1 MLVYHGDELAGPYR
15 IYLFRFSVRCRF
27 EESTSGY
34 VFTLGGVA
42 VSWRSIKQ
50 SCITDSTMEAEYVAT
65 SEAAKE
71 AIWLKKFLMELGVIA
86 KAVDPMILYC
96 DNSGAIA
103 QGKEPK
109 NHRKGKHIE
118 RKYHLVRERRYYS
131 IKDCI

>member
-1 MLVYHGDELAGPYR
+1 MR
-15 IYLFRFSVRCRF
+15 K
-27 EESTSGY
+27 STSGY

-50 SCITDSTMEAEYVAT
+50 SCITDSTMEVEYVAA

-71 AIWLKKFLMELGVIA
+71 VVWLRKFLMELKVIA

-103 QGKEPK
+103 QAKEPR
-109 NHRKGKHIE
+109 NHRKG
-118 RKYHLVRERRYYS
+118 
-131 IKDCI
+131 